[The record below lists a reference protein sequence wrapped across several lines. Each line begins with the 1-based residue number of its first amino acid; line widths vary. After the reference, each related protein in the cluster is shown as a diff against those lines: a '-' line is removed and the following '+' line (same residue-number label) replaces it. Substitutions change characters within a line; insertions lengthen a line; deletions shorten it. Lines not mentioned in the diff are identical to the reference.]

1 MIEYKFE
8 DQCNAL
14 FYSKN
19 KLKSTGQRLQVLEIH
34 FAMTKKKGG
43 NGAYGTIKIKMA
55 ILLAHGKQTNKLID
69 SRKEKNY

>member
-1 MIEYKFE
+1 MRYFTPKI
-8 DQCNAL
+8 N
-14 FYSKN
+14 S
-19 KLKSTGQRLQVLEIH
+19 KSTGQRLQVLEIH

-43 NGAYGTIKIKMA
+43 NGAYGVIKTKMA